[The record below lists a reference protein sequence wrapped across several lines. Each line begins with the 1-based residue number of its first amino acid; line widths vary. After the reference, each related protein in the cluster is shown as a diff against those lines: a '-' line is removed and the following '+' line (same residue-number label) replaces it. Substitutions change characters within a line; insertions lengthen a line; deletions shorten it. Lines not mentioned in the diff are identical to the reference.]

1 MFAVIQTGGKQYK
14 VALNSLLR
22 VERLDH
28 PVGERITL
36 DSVKL
41 LVRDDAG
48 IVTDAAALAAVKVVA
63 EIAGHDREKKIRV
76 YKKKRKKGFERVQGH
91 RQHYTLLRI
100 HEIQAQ

>member
-14 VALNSLLR
+14 VAENTLLR
-22 VERLDH
+22 VEKLDH

-36 DSVKL
+36 DAVKL
-41 LVRDDAG
+41 LVRDDAS
-48 IVTDAAALAAVKVVA
+48 IVTDAAALAGVKVVA

-76 YKKKRKKGFERVQGH
+76 YKKTRKKGFERLQGH